1 MNTICYNERM
11 DSCAKTIYKI
21 LSMFEKQL
29 DAEEFDVQYLKP
41 EAWNISETR
50 FYRYLQMLI
59 ESEYI
64 AGITVN
70 AGNAGAF
77 YVSIGNPRITLK
89 GIEYLVEN
97 SMMQKAFNLI
107 KKSAEICVQKIR

>member
-1 MNTICYNERM
+1 
-11 DSCAKTIYKI
+11 
-21 LSMFEKQL
+21 
-29 DAEEFDVQYLKP
+29 
-41 EAWNISETR
+41 
-50 FYRYLQMLI
+50 MLI